1 MKLSNWAKQQGI
13 AYQTAWRWF
22 KAGKMPVPCIQTKS
36 GAILVQ
42 EAAASGRDRGTVVYC
57 RVSSHAKK
65 GDLDRQAERCVA
77 FCGARG
83 WTVDR
88 VVKEI
93 ASGMNDQ
100 RRKLGLVLKQPP
112 SRLVVEHKDRLT
124 RFGFS
129 YLDAVL
135 PQLGC
140 DLVVMNRAAEGRDDL
155 MADLVAVVTS
165 FCCRLY
171 GKRRGSA
178 KAKLAVEGLD

>member
-1 MKLSNWAKQQGI
+1 MKLSEWAKQQGI
-13 AYQTAWRWF
+13 AYITAWRWF
-22 KAGKMPVPCIQTKS
+22 KTGKMPIPCIKTPS

-42 EAAASGRDRGTVVYC
+42 AIGKATMGTTTIYC

-65 GDLDRQAERCVA
+65 ADLERQAQRCLDYCA
-77 FCGARG
+77 ANG
-83 WTVDR
+83 WLVDR
-88 VVKEI
+88 RVVEI

-100 RRKLGLVLKQPP
+100 RRKLDSILRKPP
-112 SRLVVEHKDRLT
+112 ARLVVEHKDRLT

-129 YLDAVL
+129 YLEKLL

-140 DLVVMNRAAEGRDDL
+140 ELVVINRADNGRDDL

-178 KAKLAVEGLD
+178 KAKRVAKELF